1 MLFPTVDFAVF
12 FVLVFTGSWLLR
24 PRAIAWRW
32 FILLASC
39 VFYLDPFNLTKSFV
53 VVPALLA
60 ILGMAV
66 LTVAVTRVVAPDGA
80 EVGSNRTPV
89 PVVGVLVV
97 LAAYVAG
104 NVWLHGAVTAPE
116 DQSWVWL
123 FLLLGIAFVNQT
135 FAKAVYATM
144 GEGRART
151 AVSRR
156 LVQGAV
162 VVNLATLGVFKYYDW
177 FRESFAFLFSV
188 PFLELVLPIAISFF
202 TFQAISYVVDVGR
215 GELRP
220 IPLLDFCVYL
230 SFFAHLVAGPIV
242 RVGEFAPQLD
252 RRVDP
257 RYVQSGEAFVLIA
270 RGMFKKVVI
279 SSFVATNLVDPVFG
293 PVGGS
298 VPGDVSRLETL
309 AGVLGYAIQIYA
321 DFSGYTDI
329 AIGVALLLGI
339 RFPQNFDQPYRSLSI
354 QDFWRRWHMTLS
366 RWLRDYLYIPLGGNR
381 RGTGRTYLNLW
392 LTMVLG
398 GIWHG
403 AAWTFV
409 IWGAIHGTAL
419 AAERWTK
426 LRWSERPQ
434 PLGVPPALVRILQ
447 WVLTFTIVCAAWVF
461 FRATTAGDAFA
472 VFGLLLGSDVATP
485 TDPATLNTLRLGFA
499 VVIAS
504 VAVQFLPTR
513 VGQRAG
519 EVFSRMAPAVQI
531 AALAIGL
538 IVIDALGPE
547 GIAPFIY
554 FQF

>member
-24 PRAIAWRW
+24 PRKAAWRW

-39 VFYLDPFNLTKSFV
+39 VFYLDPFNVTKSFV
-53 VVPALLA
+53 VWPALAA
-60 ILGMAV
+60 IIAMAL
-66 LTVAVTRVVAPDGA
+66 LTVGVTRAIAPGDAGP
-80 EVGSNRTPV
+80 GSNRGSIA
-89 PVVGVLVV
+89 VGGVIAV

-104 NVWLHGAVTAPE
+104 NVWLHGAVTEKP

-135 FAKAVYATM
+135 FAKAVYVSM
-144 GEGRART
+144 GEGRSRT
-151 AVSRR
+151 AISRR

-162 VVNLATLGVFKYYDW
+162 VVNLATLGIFKYYGW
-177 FRESFAFLFSV
+177 FRDSFEFLFSL
-188 PFLELVLPIAISFF
+188 PFLELALPIAISFF
-202 TFQAISYVVDVGR
+202 TFQAISYVIDVGR
-215 GELRP
+215 GELSP

-252 RRVDP
+252 QRVDP
-257 RYVQSGEAFVLIA
+257 RYVRSGEAFVLIA

-279 SSFVATNLVDPVFG
+279 SSWVAAELVDPTFG
-293 PVGGS
+293 PPGGS
-298 VPGDVSRLETL
+298 VPGDTSRFETL
-309 AGVLGYAIQIYA
+309 MGVLGYAIQIYA

-329 AIGVALLLGI
+329 AIGLALLLGI

-381 RGTGRTYLNLW
+381 RGVERTYVNLW

-403 AAWTFV
+403 ANWTFV

-419 AAERWTK
+419 AVERFTK
-426 LRWSERPQ
+426 LRWAQRPK
-434 PLGVPPALVRILQ
+434 PVGLPPGLVSILQ
-447 WVLTFTIVCAAWVF
+447 WTLTFAIVCGAWVF
-461 FRATTAGDAFA
+461 FRASSAGDAFA
-472 VFGLLLGSDVATP
+472 VFGLMFTSDAPTP
-485 TDPATLNTLRLGFA
+485 ADAMATLWLGLA
-499 VVIAS
+499 IVVAS
-504 VAVQFLPTR
+504 VAVQFLPEQ
-513 VGQRAG
+513 VGRRAG
-519 EVFSRMAPAVQI
+519 DTFSRLAPALQI
-531 AALAIGL
+531 VALAVGL
-538 IVIDALGPE
+538 VVIDALGPE